1 MRAHH
6 RKIVTSV
13 GAGVLAAGLGLS
25 GLSPASATTASTS
38 TTSSTASTATATAT
52 ISRSTIISRARTWV
66 TAHVPYNQQGYH
78 RDPQGKLYREDCSG
92 YVSMAWHLRTSYVTS
107 TLPQVSHRITK
118 TQLRPGDVMLKTSG
132 HVVIF
137 NGWANTAHTKYNA
150 MEESRP
156 GVGTVARVTPYPYWS
171 GQGTFVPYRLNGL

>member
-1 MRAHH
+1 MRAHQ
-6 RKIVTSV
+6 RTFVTAL
-13 GAGVLAAGLGLS
+13 GAGALAVGVGLT
-25 GLSPASATTASTS
+25 GLSPAAATTATVA
-38 TTSSTASTATATAT
+38 TTSTASTATAT
-52 ISRSTIISRARTWV
+52 ISRSTIISRAQTWV
-66 TAHVPYNQQGYH
+66 TAHVPYNQRGYH

-118 TQLRPGDVMLKTSG
+118 AQLKPGDVMLKTTG
-132 HVVIF
+132 HVTIF
-137 NGWANTAHTKYNA
+137 NGWANTAHTRYHA